1 MQTFEI
7 DGPVQVSVENSAGE
21 VRVTTTDAVRAE
33 VEVTAM
39 RNDDPSR
46 EAAEETRVEYRDGRL
61 DVAVPRNKGTFFGR
75 EPRVRVDVRVPHDS
89 SLAFTTASADVR
101 GEGRFAEVR
110 GKTASG
116 DVSLGD
122 AGTVRIESASG
133 DLRVDELRGDG
144 GLKSASG
151 DIKLG
156 HVAGTLD
163 ASVVSGDLRVAT
175 IDNGAHV
182 QAVSGDIDLTAV
194 AQGDVEVR
202 SVSGDVS
209 VGVRQGAR
217 VRVDVSTVS
226 GDLESEVELD
236 AAPGDGDDGPLV
248 SVSGRTVSGD
258 LRIKRAR

>member
-33 VEVTAM
+33 VDVTAM
-39 RNDDPSR
+39 RNDDASR
-46 EAAEETRVEYRDGRL
+46 EAAERTHVGYREGRL
-61 DVAVPRNKGTFFGR
+61 TVEVPRRNGSFFGR
-75 EPRVRVDVRVPHDS
+75 EPQVRVEVRVPHDS
-89 SLAFTTASADVR
+89 ALAFTTASADVR
-101 GEGRFAEVR
+101 GEGRFTEVR

-116 DVSLGD
+116 DVTVAD
-122 AGTVRIESASG
+122 AVDVRIESASG
-133 DLRVDELRGDG
+133 DLRIDEVRGAG

-151 DIKLG
+151 DIRLG
-156 HVAGTLD
+156 HVSGSLD
-163 ASVVSGDLRVAT
+163 ASVVSGDLQVAAV
-175 IDNGAHV
+175 DNGAHV

-202 SVSGDVS
+202 TVSGDVS

-226 GDLESEVELD
+226 GDLKSEVELD
-236 AAPGDGDDGPLV
+236 TAPGEGEDGPLV

>member
-7 DGPVQVSVENSAGE
+7 DGPVQVSVENPAGE

-39 RNDDPSR
+39 RNDDASR
-46 EAAEETRVEYRDGRL
+46 EAAEQTRVEYRDGRL
-61 DVAVPRNKGTFFGR
+61 ELAVPRRNGSFFGR
-75 EPRVRVDVRVPHDS
+75 EPLVKVEVRVPHDS

-101 GEGRFAEVR
+101 GDGRFAEVR

-116 DVSLGD
+116 DVTVGD
-122 AGTVRIESASG
+122 ADTVRIESASG
-133 DLRVDELRGDG
+133 DLRIDEVRGAG

-156 HVAGTLD
+156 HVAGPLD
-163 ASVVSGDLRVAT
+163 ASVVSGDLQVAA
-175 IDNGAHV
+175 IDNGATV

-226 GDLESEVELD
+226 GHLRSEVELD
-236 AAPGDGDDGPLV
+236 AVPGEGDDGPLV

-258 LRIKRAR
+258 LRITRAR